1 MSTDYVMSLSDPQAT
16 LALAGGK
23 GASLARLAGA
33 GLPVP
38 DGFCVTTAAY
48 QQFVTENDLQPRIQ
62 AALQTAD
69 PAQPVTLETA
79 STEIRALFATALI
92 PPAIAAEIELAYT
105 ALNAASC
112 ILPPASCILPPAPCP
127 VAVRSSAT
135 AEDLPDLSFAGQQET
150 YLNVQGIET
159 VLDAIQRCW
168 ASLWTARAIG
178 YRIQHGIDQETVS
191 LAVVVQQ
198 LVPAEAAGVMFTAN
212 PFTGRRDQV
221 MISAAWGLGES
232 VVGGTV
238 TPDMLTLDKA
248 TGQVTAR
255 DTADKQVMTVRVASG
270 TTEQPTPEALR
281 RAPVLDDAQA
291 AELARLGVQIEALY
305 GMPMDIEWACIL
317 PSPSGRGAGGEGRF
331 FILQARPITAL
342 PAAPVI
348 SPPTE
353 WKLPNPKA
361 IGFRSSIIEQLPDPL
376 TPLFGTLGR
385 RVINTGTAHLFNDI
399 LRWGIPDEIYVT
411 VNDYAYFQMHITF
424 KFLWQMLGFLRPSAW
439 KILTRSV
446 ERWRDEAHPH
456 YVAVIE
462 RWKSRPPRD
471 LPAAD
476 LLTAASELLAEMVNT
491 YTVLQSGIVGI
502 AMGAE
507 MGFASFYDK
516 LVKRRTDPP
525 ALTFLLGLDSL
536 PILAE
541 KSLYDIAQA
550 CHESPELA
558 AFIERTPTASLAALL
573 AGADVPPD
581 VPADIWREWQQ
592 RFRAHL
598 AQYGHTTYDL
608 DFAKPTPAD
617 DPAPLLET
625 VKMYLKGQGTS
636 PYERQQTLAARR
648 DEAIQDVSGRLR
660 GLRLKWFRKLLGWA
674 HRYGPMREDSL
685 ADLGLGYPLL
695 RQMLGELGRRLV
707 EAGMLAQADDVYWL
721 YEPEAVQA
729 AAALDHGEKLNPMT
743 EAIVQRKAVWQA
755 EKQVTPP
762 VGLPVGSRFLRRVEK
777 IGPARTDSTG
787 GATLKGVGASPGRVV
802 GTARVLRGPEEFGQ
816 MQPGDILVAAITTP
830 AWTPLFTMAA
840 GIVTDVGGPFS
851 HGSIVAREYGIPA
864 VLGTGAATRRIHS
877 GQTITVDGTTGEV
890 ILA

>member
-1 MSTDYVMSLSDPQAT
+1 MNTLYVLPLSDPQAT
-16 LALAGGK
+16 LALVGGK
-23 GASLARLAGA
+23 GASLARLAA
-33 GLPVP
+33 ASLPVP
-38 DGFCVTTAAY
+38 GGFHITTAAY
-48 QQFVTENDLQPRIQ
+48 RQFVAENDLQPHIL
-62 AALQTAD
+62 AALQSAD
-69 PAQPVTLETA
+69 PSQPATLEAA
-79 STEIRALFATALI
+79 STRIRTLFTQAAI
-92 PPAIAAEIELAYT
+92 PPAIGAAIGAAIRTAYLTLNPKSKIE
-105 ALNAASC
+105 N
-112 ILPPASCILPPAPCP
+112 PKFP

-150 YLNVQGIET
+150 YLNVQGVEA
-159 VLDAIQRCW
+159 VLDAVQRCW

-178 YRIQHGIDQETVS
+178 YRMQHGIDQETVS

-198 LVPAEAAGVMFTAN
+198 LVPAESAGVLFTAN
-212 PFTGRRDQV
+212 PFTGQRDQV

-248 TGQVTAR
+248 TGRVTAR
-255 DTADKQVMTVRVASG
+255 DTADKQVMTVRVENG
-270 TTEQPTPEALR
+270 TAEQPTPEALR
-281 RAPVLDDAQA
+281 RAPVLSDAQA
-291 AELARLGVQIEALY
+291 AELAQLGVQIERLV
-305 GMPMDIEWACIL
+305 GMPVDIEWASTHPTPL
-317 PSPSGRGAGGEGRF
+317 TPGVEGGIY
-331 FILQARPITAL
+331 ILQARPITAL
-342 PAAPVI
+342 PPEPSAPPI
-348 SPPTE
+348 QPPDK
-353 WKLPNPKA
+353 WVLPNPKA

-439 KILTRSV
+439 RILLHT
-446 ERWRDEAHPH
+446 EARWRDEAHPR

-462 RWKSRPPRD
+462 RWKSRPPRE

-476 LLTAASELLAEMVNT
+476 LLTAARELLAETVNT
-491 YTVLQSGIVGI
+491 YTVLQSGVIGV

-507 MGFASFYDK
+507 MGFASFYNR
-516 LVKRRTDPP
+516 LIKRRTDPP

-550 CHESPELA
+550 CRESPELA
-558 AFIERTPTASLAALL
+558 NYVEQTPAASLAAYL
-573 AGADVPPD
+573 AGEDAPPEVP
-581 VPADIWREWQQ
+581 VGAWREWQR
-592 RFRAHL
+592 RFREHL
-598 AQYGHTTYDL
+598 AHYGHTTYDL

-617 DPAPLLET
+617 DPTPLLET
-625 VKMYLKGQGTS
+625 VKMILRGQGTS
-636 PYERQQTLAARR
+636 PYDRQRALAARR
-648 DEAIQDVSGRLR
+648 DEAIQAISGRLR
-660 GLRLKWFRKLLGWA
+660 GLRLRVFRKLLGWA

-707 EAGMLAQADDVYWL
+707 EAGTLAQADDVYWL
-721 YEPEAVQA
+721 YEAEADEA
-729 AAALDHGEKLNPMT
+729 AAALDRGEDLSSMV
-743 EAIVQRKAVWQA
+743 AIIPERKAIWKA
-755 EKQVTPP
+755 EKQAIPP
-762 VGLPVGSRFLRRVEK
+762 VGLPQGSKLLRRVEK
-777 IGPARTDSTG
+777 IGPARTNSAAGT
-787 GATLKGVGASPGRVV
+787 TLKGVGASPGRVV
-802 GTARVLRGPEEFGQ
+802 GTARVLRGPEDFAH

-830 AWTPLFTMAA
+830 AWTPLFAMAA

-890 ILA
+890 LLA

>member
-1 MSTDYVMSLSDPQAT
+1 MSANYVLSLSDPQAT

-23 GASLARLAGA
+23 GASLARLVVA

-38 DGFCVTTAAY
+38 DGFHVTTAAY
-48 QQFVTENDLQPRIQ
+48 QQFVAENDLQSRIQ

-69 PAQPVTLETA
+69 PAQPATLEAA
-79 STEIRALFATALI
+79 STQIRPLFAQAAI
-92 PPAIAAEIELAYT
+92 PPAIIAEIEVAY
-105 ALNAASC
+105 ASLNKASC
-112 ILPPASCILPPAPCP
+112 ILPPASCP

-150 YLNVQGIET
+150 YLNVQGAEA
-159 VLDAIQRCW
+159 VLNAVRRCW

-178 YRIQHGIDQETVS
+178 YRMQHGIDQETVS
-191 LAVVVQQ
+191 LAVIVQQ

-212 PFTGRRDQV
+212 PFTGQRDQV
-221 MISAAWGLGES
+221 MIGAAWGLGES

-255 DTADKQVMTVRVASG
+255 DTADKQVMTVRTSSG

-281 RAPVLDDAQA
+281 RAPVLDDTQA
-291 AELARLGVQIEALY
+291 AELARLGVQIESLY
-305 GMPMDIEWACIL
+305 GMPMDIEWAFTL
-317 PSPSGRGAGGEGRF
+317 PSPSGRGAGGEGRC

-342 PAAPVI
+342 PAAPAI

-353 WKLPNPKA
+353 WKLPDPKA

-385 RVINTGTAHLFNDI
+385 RVINIGTAQLFNDL
-399 LRWGIPDEIYVT
+399 LRWNLPGDIYVT
-411 VNDYAYFQMHITF
+411 VNDYAYFQMRFTL
-424 KFLWQMLGFLRPSAW
+424 KSMWQMLIGLMRPSVW
-439 KILTRSV
+439 RLMGRV
-446 ERWRDEAHPH
+446 EARWRDEAHPR
-456 YVAVIE
+456 YIAVLE
-462 RWKSRPPRD
+462 RWESRPPRE

-476 LLTAASELLAEMVNT
+476 LLTATRELLAETVNT
-491 YTVLQSGIVGI
+491 YTVLQSGVIGM
-502 AMGAE
+502 AMGVE
-507 MGFASFYDK
+507 MGFAAFYDK

-550 CHESPELA
+550 CRESSELA
-558 AFIERTPTASLAALL
+558 DLVARTPTASLAALL
-573 AGADVPPD
+573 AGEDVPPNI
-581 VPADIWREWQQ
+581 PADAWRAWQQ
-592 RFRAHL
+592 LFRTHL
-598 AQYGHTTYDL
+598 AHYGHTTYDL
-608 DFAKPTPAD
+608 DFAKPTAAD

-625 VKMYLKGQGTS
+625 VKMYLRGQGTS
-636 PYERQQTLAARR
+636 PYQRQQALTTRR
-648 DEAIQDVSGRLR
+648 DEAIQAVSGRLR

-695 RQMLGELGRRLV
+695 RQMLGELGQRLV
-707 EAGMLAQADDVYWL
+707 EAGMLAQTGDVYWL
-721 YEPEAVQA
+721 YETEADQA
-729 AAALDHGEKLNPMT
+729 AAALDRGKKLSPMT
-743 EAIVQRKAVWQA
+743 EAISQRKAVWQA
-755 EKQVTPP
+755 EQQVTPP
-762 VGLPVGSRFLRRVEK
+762 VGLPVGSKFLRRVEK
-777 IGPARTDSTG
+777 IGPARTGGDGDS
-787 GATLKGVGASPGRVV
+787 AVLEGVGASPGRVV
-802 GTARVLRGPEEFGQ
+802 GTARVLRGPEEFAQ

-830 AWTPLFTMAA
+830 AWTPLFAMAA

-877 GQTITVDGTTGEV
+877 GQTITVDGTAGEV

>member
-1 MSTDYVMSLSDPQAT
+1 MSADYVLSLSDPQAT

-23 GASLARLAGA
+23 GASLARLAAA

-38 DGFCVTTAAY
+38 DGFHVTTAAY
-48 QQFVTENDLQPRIQ
+48 QQFVAANDLQARIQ

-69 PAQPVTLETA
+69 PAQPATLEAA
-79 STEIRALFATALI
+79 SSQIRTLFAQAAT
-92 PPAIAAEIELAYT
+92 PPAIADAIRTAY
-105 ALNAASC
+105 LSLDPKSKIQNPNLS
-112 ILPPASCILPPAPCP
+112 

-135 AEDLPDLSFAGQQET
+135 AEDLPDFSFAGQQET
-150 YLNVQGIET
+150 YLNVQGIES
-159 VLDAIQRCW
+159 VLDAVQRCW

-178 YRIQHGIDQETVS
+178 YRMQHGIDQETVS

-232 VVGGTV
+232 VVGGAV
-238 TPDMLTLDKA
+238 TPDMLTLDQA

-255 DTADKQVMTVRVASG
+255 DTADKQVMTVRTDTG
-270 TTEQPTPEALR
+270 TAEQPAPEHLR
-281 RAPVLDDAQA
+281 RTPVLDDAQA

-305 GMPMDIEWACIL
+305 EMPMDIEWALTL
-317 PSPSGRGAGGEGRF
+317 PSPRGRGAGGEEKF

-342 PAAPVI
+342 PAAPAI

-353 WKLPNPKA
+353 WELPDPKA

-385 RVINTGTAHLFNDI
+385 RVINTGTVQLFNR
-399 LRWGIPDEIYVT
+399 LFGQGFMPDECYVD
-411 VNDYAYFQMHITF
+411 VNDYPYLQMRFTL
-424 KFLWQMLGFLRPSAW
+424 KSMWQMLIGLMRPSVW
-439 KILTRSV
+439 RLMRHV
-446 ERWRDEAHPH
+446 EARWRDEAHPR
-456 YVAVIE
+456 YIAVLE
-462 RWKSRPPRD
+462 RWKSRPPRE
-471 LPAAD
+471 LPAVD
-476 LLTAASELLAEMVNT
+476 LLTAARELLAETVNT
-491 YTVLQSGIVGI
+491 YTVLQSGVIGM
-502 AMGAE
+502 AMGVE
-507 MGFASFYDK
+507 MGFAAFYDK

-541 KSLYDIAQA
+541 KSLYDVAQA
-550 CHESPELA
+550 CRESPELA
-558 AFIERTPTASLAALL
+558 DLIARTPTASLAALL
-573 AGADVPPD
+573 AREDIPTD
-581 VPADIWREWQQ
+581 VPAGVWREWQQ
-592 RFRAHL
+592 RFHAHL
-598 AQYGHTTYDL
+598 AHYGHTTYNL

-636 PYERQQTLAARR
+636 PYERQQALAARR
-648 DEAIQDVSGRLR
+648 DEAIQAVSGRLR

-707 EAGMLAQADDVYWL
+707 EAGMLAQADDIYWL
-721 YEPEAVQA
+721 YETEADEA
-729 AAALDHGEKLNPMT
+729 AAALDRGEKLSSMVEIIP
-743 EAIVQRKAVWQA
+743 QRKAVWQA
-755 EKQVTPP
+755 EKQAIPP
-762 VGLPVGSRFLRRVEK
+762 VGLPVGSKFLKRVEK
-777 IGPARTDSTG
+777 IGPARTGGETG
-787 GATLKGVGASPGRVV
+787 AALKGAAASPGRVV
-802 GTARVLRGPEEFGQ
+802 GTARVLRGPEDFEQ

-830 AWTPLFTMAA
+830 AWTPLFAMAA
-840 GIVTDVGGPFS
+840 AIVTDVGGPFS

-877 GQTITVDGTTGEV
+877 GQTITVDGTAGEV

>member
-1 MSTDYVMSLSDPQAT
+1 MNTPYVLSLSDPQAT

-23 GASLARLAGA
+23 GASLARLAAA

-38 DGFCVTTAAY
+38 AGFHVTTTAY
-48 QQFVTENDLQPRIQ
+48 QQFVTENDLQSRIQ

-69 PAQPVTLETA
+69 PSQPATLETA
-79 STEIRALFATALI
+79 STQIRTLFAQAAAS
-92 PPAIAAEIELAYT
+92 PAITDAIRSAY
-105 ALNAASC
+105 LS
-112 ILPPASCILPPAPCP
+112 LPTSYSLLPTPSLP

-150 YLNVQGIET
+150 YLNVQGIES
-159 VLDAIQRCW
+159 VLDAVQRCW

-178 YRIQHGIDQETVS
+178 YRMQHGIDQETVS
-191 LAVVVQQ
+191 LAVAVQQ

-248 TGQVTAR
+248 TGQVTTR
-255 DTADKQVMTVRVASG
+255 DTADKQVMTERVAGG
-270 TTEQPTPEALR
+270 TAEQPTPENLR

-291 AELARLGVQIEALY
+291 AELARLGVQIENLY
-305 GMPMDIEWACIL
+305 GMPMDIEWAFTL

-342 PAAPVI
+342 PPEPPAP
-348 SPPTE
+348 SFQPPTE
-353 WKLPNPKA
+353 WTLPNPKA

-385 RVINTGTAHLFNDI
+385 RVINAGTAYLFNDI

-424 KFLWQMLGFLRPSAW
+424 KFLWRMLGFLRPSVW
-439 KILTRSV
+439 RILLHTES
-446 ERWRDEAHPH
+446 RWRDEAHPH

-462 RWKSRPPRD
+462 RWKSRPPRE

-476 LLTAASELLAEMVNT
+476 LLTATRELLAEAVNT
-491 YTVLQSGIVGI
+491 YTILQSGIIGV

-507 MGFASFYDK
+507 MGFAAFYDK
-516 LVKRRTDPP
+516 LIKRRTDPP

-541 KSLYDIAQA
+541 KSLYDVAQV
-550 CHESPELA
+550 CRERPVLA
-558 AFIERTPTASLAALL
+558 DYVAHTPTAQLVAQLTEEGIPSGLAENDW
-573 AGADVPPD
+573 G
-581 VPADIWREWQQ
+581 EWQH
-592 RFRAHL
+592 RFREHL
-598 AQYGHTTYDL
+598 VQYGHTTYDL

-625 VKMYLKGQGTS
+625 VKMYLKDQGTS
-636 PYERQQTLAARR
+636 PYQRQQALSARR
-648 DEAIQDVSGRLR
+648 DEAVQTVSGRLR

-729 AAALDHGEKLNPMT
+729 AAALDRGETLNPMT
-743 EAIVQRKAVWQA
+743 EAILQRKAVWQA
-755 EKQVTPP
+755 KKQAMPP
-762 VGLPVGSRFLRRVEK
+762 VGLPQDSRWMKRIAK
-777 IGPARTDSTG
+777 IGPARTGGETG
-787 GATLKGVGASPGRVV
+787 AVIKGAGASPGRAV
-802 GTARVLRGPEEFGQ
+802 GTARVLRGPEDFDQ

-830 AWTPLFTMAA
+830 AWTPLFAMAA
-840 GIVTDVGGPFS
+840 AIVTDVGGPFS

-864 VLGTGAATRRIHS
+864 VLGTGAATRRIRS
-877 GQTITVDGTTGEV
+877 GQTITVDGTAGEV
-890 ILA
+890 ILT